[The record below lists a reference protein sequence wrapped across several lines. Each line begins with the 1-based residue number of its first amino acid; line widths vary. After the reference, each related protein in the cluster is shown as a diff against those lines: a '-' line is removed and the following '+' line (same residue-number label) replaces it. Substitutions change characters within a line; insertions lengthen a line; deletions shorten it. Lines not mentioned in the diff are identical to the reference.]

1 MLRHVLIPALLLQFA
16 PSARAAAE
24 ADCGFLRLK
33 AALGSAMPT
42 GAGVPVS
49 LVEVGPAYLP
59 QAGTGTFAGSGI
71 FAGRTFTAKSGTS
84 AFSGHANRTA
94 QHLFGPFTSEASGPP
109 TMAPGITLIDCY
121 EANAFLEDGFLRPTA
136 LNAAPLTENSRVQSC
151 SWVGSADAAS
161 AAGTNDVVRRLDFAI
176 HRDNYLCTVGVNNG
190 SGNRTPELV
199 ASAYNVLSV
208 GLTNGNHSRGPT
220 SSFVD
225 GPGRLKPEI
234 VAPFDVTSWATP
246 YVGSAGAILRQR
258 AAQLSSV
265 NAARG
270 LSIKAFLLAGATKSE
285 FPGWSKSSTVPL
297 DSIFGAGE
305 LEVFNSEA
313 ILSGTEQ
320 LPNQAT
326 PRPAKAWDYHT
337 LAASTPPAVA
347 TADYRLSIPPGT
359 IATELS
365 AFLVWNR
372 TITGVISGGSFAPS
386 PDALVD
392 FNLAL
397 ELLPSD
403 GSSPVT
409 VDQSNSSIYNL
420 EHVWKKNL
428 PAGNYRLR
436 VSRGTGSTREFA
448 IAWRMESA
456 PHVPAPS
463 MNLVGDSAQL
473 SFRGTLPT
481 HRYEIH
487 ASSDMVSWS
496 TIHSFTADSSTSAW
510 NAPAS
515 SRRLFYRLVPVAL

>member
-1 MLRHVLIPALLLQFA
+1 MLRHFLIPALLHQFA
-16 PSARAAAE
+16 SSARAAAE

-33 AALGSAMPT
+33 AALGPAMPT
-42 GAGVPVS
+42 GAGIPVS

-59 QAGTGTFAGSGI
+59 QVGTGTFAGTGV
-71 FAGRTFTAKSGTS
+71 FLGRTFTAKSGTS
-84 AFSGHANRTA
+84 ALSSHASRTA
-94 QHLFGPFTSEASGPP
+94 RHLFGPFTSEASGPP

-258 AAQLSSV
+258 ATQLSSV

-285 FPGWSKSSTVPL
+285 FPGWSKSATVPL

-305 LEVFNSEA
+305 LEIFNSEA

-337 LAASTPPAVA
+337 LAAST

-372 TITGVISGGSFAPS
+372 TVTGVISGGSFAPS
-386 PDALVD
+386 PDPLVD

-496 TIHSFTADSSTSAW
+496 TIHSFTANASTSAW